1 MTFGEMK
8 MRVKSFVQ
16 TAIVCVLL
24 SSSVASYAYSAGEVE
39 DVCKKPKI
47 HDFSLP
53 TYHEPE
59 KTEVAPESDLTFS
72 LSVWTNPDTIKLTIK
87 DEPLEFARESNS
99 SVHKIHAKI
108 PAKFTGQFA
117 RINITAT
124 AVLGC
129 YTKEGFLIKIAENEK
144 N

>member
-1 MTFGEMK
+1 
-8 MRVKSFVQ
+8 MRSSDFLKVVV
-16 TAIVCVLL
+16 AVVLL
-24 SSSVASYAYSAGEVE
+24 GSGVNCYAYSAGEVE
-39 DVCKKPKI
+39 ELCKKPKI

-53 TYHEPE
+53 VYQEPE
-59 KTEVAPESDLTFS
+59 KIEVAPESDLSFS

-87 DEPLEFARESNS
+87 DEPLEFTRESNTS
-99 SVHKIHAKI
+99 IHKIRAKI

-129 YTKEGFLIKIAENEK
+129 YTKEGFLIKVANSEK

>member
-1 MTFGEMK
+1 
-8 MRVKSFVQ
+8 MRVNYFLKA
-16 TAIVCVLL
+16 TLMGVLL
-24 SSSVASYAYSAGEVE
+24 GSSVASYGYSAGEVE
-39 DVCKKPKI
+39 DICKKPKV

-53 TYHEPE
+53 IYHEPE
-59 KTEVAPESDLTFS
+59 KIEVAPESDLTFS
-72 LSVWTNPDTIKLTIK
+72 LSNWTNPETIKLTIK
-87 DEPLEFARESNS
+87 DEPLEFKRETNS

-117 RINITAT
+117 RINVTAT

-129 YTKEGFLIKIAENEK
+129 YTKEGFLIKIANGEK

>member
-1 MTFGEMK
+1 
-8 MRVKSFVQ
+8 MRVNPFVKSAVAVF
-16 TAIVCVLL
+16 LFG
-24 SSSVASYAYSAGEVE
+24 SSVASYAYSVGEVE
-39 DVCKKPKI
+39 EICKKPKI

-53 TYHEPE
+53 VYQEPE
-59 KTEVAPESDLTFS
+59 KIEVAPESDLTFS
-72 LSVWTNPDTIKLTIK
+72 LSVWTNPDAIKLTIK
-87 DEPLEFARESNS
+87 DEPLEFTRETNS
-99 SVHKIHAKI
+99 SLHKIHAKI

-129 YTKEGFLIKIAENEK
+129 YTKEGFLIKVANNEK

>member
-1 MTFGEMK
+1 
-8 MRVKSFVQ
+8 MRVKPFVQ
-16 TAIVCVLL
+16 TAIVSVLL
-24 SSSVASYAYSAGEVE
+24 GSSIASYAYSAGEVE
-39 DVCKKPKI
+39 DICKKPKI

-59 KTEVAPESDLTFS
+59 KIEVAPESDLTFS
-72 LSVWTNPDTIKLTIK
+72 LSVWTNPDAIKLTIK
-87 DEPLEFARESNS
+87 DEPLEFTRETNS
-99 SVHKIHAKI
+99 SVHKIRAKI

-117 RINITAT
+117 RINVTAT

-129 YTKEGFLIKIAENEK
+129 YTKEGFLIKIANSEK